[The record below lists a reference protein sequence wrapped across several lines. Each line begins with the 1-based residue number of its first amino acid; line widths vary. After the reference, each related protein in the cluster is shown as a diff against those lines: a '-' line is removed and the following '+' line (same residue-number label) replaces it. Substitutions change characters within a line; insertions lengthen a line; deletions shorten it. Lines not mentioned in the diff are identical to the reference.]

1 MTTNAPEPQLGAD
14 IKKLGFGLMRLPQ
27 LQPQAQGEK
36 GAIDIEQTKQMVDMF
51 LDAGFTYFDTAWAY
65 EGSEEAIR
73 QALVERHP
81 RESYQ
86 LATKSAAWVNCTSRE
101 EAEARFDESLDK
113 GCPRSRSSP
122 ALPAIIAPR
131 CAPWASAS
139 QARSRARTTSRSTA
153 TRVRRCARRAGSS
166 PSTATGAP
174 TSASAAA
181 PASERGPQHITIRSK
196 LARCVKALGIEG

>member
-1 MTTNAPEPQLGAD
+1 
-14 IKKLGFGLMRLPQ
+14 
-27 LQPQAQGEK
+27 
-36 GAIDIEQTKQMVDMF
+36 MVDMF

-113 GCPRSRSSP
+113 SWPIFRLSP
-122 ALPAIIAPR
+122 ALPATIAPR
-131 CAPWASAS
+131 FAPWTSAS
-139 QARSRARTTSRSTA
+139 RVRSRA
-153 TRVRRCARRAGSS
+153 
-166 PSTATGAP
+166 
-174 TSASAAA
+174 
-181 PASERGPQHITIRSK
+181 
-196 LARCVKALGIEG
+196 